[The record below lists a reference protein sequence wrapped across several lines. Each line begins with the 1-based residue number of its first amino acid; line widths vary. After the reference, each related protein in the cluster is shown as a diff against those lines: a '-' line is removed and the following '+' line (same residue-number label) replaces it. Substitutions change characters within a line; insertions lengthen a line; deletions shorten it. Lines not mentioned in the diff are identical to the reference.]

1 MLYYTYMVS
10 RQSEKARQE
19 LGDKLRAAREKAGL
33 TQADVAEKTY
43 MHVNYYARIER
54 GEINTSYEK
63 LRKISEVLKVKI
75 F

>member
-1 MLYYTYMVS
+1 MDSKSGKVTKS
-10 RQSEKARQE
+10 
-19 LGDKLRAAREKAGL
+19 LGDKLRSARKKANL
-33 TQADVAEKTY
+33 TQEEVADRTD

-63 LRKISEVLKVKI
+63 LHKIAQVLKIKI

>member
-1 MLYYTYMVS
+1 MVS
-10 RQSEKARQE
+10 KKITIE
-19 LGDKLRAAREKAGL
+19 LGNKLSEARAKANL
-33 TQADVAEKTY
+33 TQAEVAKKTG

-63 LRKISEVLKVKI
+63 LHKIAEVLKVKI

>member
-1 MLYYTYMVS
+1 MLYYTYMGS
-10 RQSEKARQE
+10 TENTRKELSEKLKR
-19 LGDKLRAAREKAGL
+19 AREKANL
-33 TQADVAEKTY
+33 TQLEVAEKAA

-63 LRKISEVLKVKI
+63 LHKIAEVLKIKI

>member
-1 MLYYTYMVS
+1 MLYYTYMGS
-10 RQSEKARQE
+10 NESTRKELSEKLKR
-19 LGDKLRAAREKAGL
+19 AREKANL
-33 TQADVAEKTY
+33 TQLEVAKKTG

-63 LRKISEVLKVKI
+63 LHKIGEVLKIKI